1 MSIEVV
7 LEGQLEEE
15 KDFEG
20 YIRLLQELC
29 EKWKLKIEPF
39 EKFALI
45 EVCPEG
51 FIEVTY
57 EDTFLSISA
66 QTNVAGPGFH
76 AYVCDFFEAIQK
88 ESPLELQVSDPTNY
102 FEQKNFEK
110 LKHDIFYRWLQDI
123 ATYVKEYDREI
134 SELCISWP
142 MDYYQP
148 QPKEGHVVTPMGYI
162 SVHDFMYQ
170 DIETLAE
177 RFFIWNNQG
186 RDAQYYRSAAL
197 NIMWKE
203 CYFEYTNMNEY
214 TEKQADIMLDLLEI
228 AYDLDPELPLPMN
241 EYEYLCK
248 LRGRSMKIT
257 DAKRMVT
264 LQDIGYRRNLVEFHF
279 GNWSIPAHGCAEKS
293 IDESNQTLYLMAPY
307 EHSEEPWKWMYKI
320 NIYAFKQEIEEFL
333 PEIAEH
339 EQSFT
344 FEHENIKAMGN
355 LEYKEDH
362 ILLNCQCNCGKE
374 MMLIQVIICNE
385 ADVDA
390 LMKQIKMIK
399 CRKVKDDAI
408 KA

>member
-66 QTNVAGPGFH
+66 QTNVAGAGFH

-248 LRGRSMKIT
+248 LRGRSIKIT

-320 NIYAFKQEIEEFL
+320 NIYAFKQEIKEFL

-339 EQSFT
+339 DQSFT